1 MRLLIRSIT
10 FLKYYLDT
18 LTHSL
23 VDLDYTI
30 IELSESRFK
39 YVFEQKH
46 YAITIW
52 TILEGYVIRC
62 NYSIM

>member
-39 YVFEQKH
+39 YVFEQK
-46 YAITIW
+46 
-52 TILEGYVIRC
+52 
-62 NYSIM
+62 IMLLLSGLY

>member
-23 VDLDYTI
+23 VDLAYTI

-39 YVFEQKH
+39 YVFEQK
-46 YAITIW
+46 
-52 TILEGYVIRC
+52 
-62 NYSIM
+62 IMLLLSGLY